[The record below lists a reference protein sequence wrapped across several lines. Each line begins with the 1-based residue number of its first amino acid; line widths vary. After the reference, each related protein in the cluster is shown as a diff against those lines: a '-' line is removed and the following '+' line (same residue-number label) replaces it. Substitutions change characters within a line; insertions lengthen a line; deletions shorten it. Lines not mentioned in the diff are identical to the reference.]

1 MANHF
6 THTDEQT
13 REDILRLR
21 AMTPDERGVL
31 FSQACVLAA
40 KIARS
45 RAESGLPPPEPAP
58 WPESTWEMLRKAA
71 ANARARTTTSAD

>member
-1 MANHF
+1 MPDRLAPA
-6 THTDEQT
+6 DQQT

-40 KIARS
+40 KIERS
-45 RAESGLPPPEPAP
+45 RIESGLPCSQPAP
-58 WPESTWEMLRKAA
+58 WPDSTWEMLRKAA
-71 ANARARTTTSAD
+71 ADARASKAN